1 ESNLISLI
9 SQVMRSL
16 DEDCT
21 VPEWESKIISL
32 IIQIVSLV
40 RTMDLAL
47 QPKPEARLMSLITQT
62 VTLFNSVDSDLNLK
76 SLVDR
81 TLEVWQDPELISLIS
96 LIRQIV
102 SVVIYLNSK
111 LKNLISLCPQVG
123 GYFSEGKFQMAR
135 EVKWTSDGTWNYFLG
150 KWKKFS
156 LTGEVATHFRCE
168 SCNGKY
174 HKEYE
179 MAPLQIKPHL
189 HQKYYLPLVL
199 KKMTTLNII
208 RTNVQFVI
216 KAWYLV
222 SSMSAVKKNAGFSY
236 MFTVQRFLSH

>member
-1 ESNLISLI
+1 
-9 SQVMRSL
+9 MRSL

-76 SLVDR
+76 SL
-81 TLEVWQDPELISLIS
+81 LISLIS

-199 KKMTTLNII
+199 KRYFNIA